1 MSTRRTSSVVVFSF
15 TSLVAA
21 SAGAA
26 PREFNA
32 TLERIDACAADGV
45 SGSAALV
52 IDDESGAV
60 EGTLT
65 LSGFPAGAN
74 VNLAAILN
82 AAAGDNIVGSFAGVA
97 AASPNGEHSV
107 TTTLNEFALPAII
120 EGTGVVEVRAE
131 IADTTCNFGAVRGA
145 LVEGAAE
152 GEGEGGA
159 GEGEGEE
166 EGEEEGEDD
175 GGGGCSNTPVAPFAS
190 LVPVALLLVTR
201 RRR

>member
-1 MSTRRTSSVVVFSF
+1 MSTLRSSSLAAFSF
-15 TSLVAA
+15 ASLVTA
-21 SAGAA
+21 SAAAA

-32 TLERIDACAADGV
+32 TLERIEACAADGV

-52 IDDESGAV
+52 IDDETGAV

-74 VNLAAILN
+74 INVAAILN
-82 AAAGDNIVGSFAGVA
+82 AAAGDNIVGSFDGVA
-97 AASPNGEHSV
+97 AASPNGEHGV

-120 EGTGVVEVRAE
+120 EGSGVVEVRAE
-131 IADTTCNFGAVRGA
+131 IADTMCNFGAVRGA

-152 GEGEGGA
+152 GEGEGG
-159 GEGEGEE
+159 EGEGEE
-166 EGEEEGEDD
+166 EQS
-175 GGGGCSNTPVAPFAS
+175 GGGCSNTPVAPVAS
-190 LVPVALLLVTR
+190 LAAVALLLRAR